1 MLNLC
6 NSIRKYLQ
14 FSIIDVNIILGGIA
28 MKKFIL
34 GLIFIFCVFTT
45 KSAYAKNINIK
56 ISNKNYKATL
66 INVKVD
72 GENKVSKEM
81 PSFVYQ
87 KRTLVPIRFLSET
100 FGASVDW
107 NSKTQ
112 AATIS
117 LADKS
122 IVLTIDK
129 AEAIINGVTKPIEKA
144 YTPRLVRVGGGSART
159 YVPLRFISEL
169 FGYDVGW
176 DNKSQTAII
185 NTKTQATEE
194 PSGDDD
200 TIILPSGDET
210 EEIKPDNETIKPN
223 PNANDNPSIM
233 PNPDGYVHLSNLVL
247 TKHND
252 KDAVLFQGLKGKY
265 KVTKLDNPDR
275 LVLDFEKAIFDDPEL
290 YREYNIVMNG
300 IKGVR
305 ASQFADNDTSK
316 SDKNVRIVIDLE
328 DSDIDYQIDE
338 TNDGLVFYLRK
349 SMKSFYSYD
358 GRTFAI
364 KNTEGRVSDYV
375 YDDLKKTITMSVE
388 TGKELETGTEKFKDP
403 FISSLVIEKAQNGYT
418 YTINLVRNVSLEKVD
433 TDGADYTL
441 KLSRI
446 INNKPS
452 DYLIML
458 DPGHGGRD
466 PGSISK
472 IDGSSETDYI
482 PYVARSLEAKLK
494 AAGYNVLKTNDTVD
508 EYVDI
513 FERARMANKVNA
525 DIFVSIHVNSA
536 TSPSAAGIEVLYS
549 SEAKHKNKTRNQK
562 ELANCI
568 LNAVANLIGN
578 KGRGLKEGAYVV
590 LRNTN
595 MPAALLEM
603 EFLSNKNTLVLL
615 KSQAY
620 LDKMVDG
627 LYNGIVDYLNNYY

>member
-1 MLNLC
+1 
-6 NSIRKYLQ
+6 
-14 FSIIDVNIILGGIA
+14 
-28 MKKFIL
+28 MKKYIL
-34 GLIFIFCVFTT
+34 GLIFIFCIFTT
-45 KSAYAKNINIK
+45 KSAYAKNVNIK

-81 PSFVYQ
+81 PSFIYQ

-144 YTPRLVRVGGGSART
+144 YTPRLVRVSGGSART
-159 YVPLRFISEL
+159 YVPLRLISEL
-169 FGYDVGW
+169 FGYDVSW
-176 DNKSQTAII
+176 NNKSQTAII
-185 NTKTQATEE
+185 NTNTIIEE
-194 PSGDDD
+194 D
-200 TIILPSGDET
+200 TNDVIILPSG
-210 EEIKPDNETIKPN
+210 EEEPDQIKPDNDAIKPN
-223 PNANDNPSIM
+223 PNANGNPSIK
-233 PNPDGYVHLSNLVL
+233 PNPDGYAHLTNVVL
-247 TKHND
+247 TRYND

-290 YREYNIVMNG
+290 YREYSIVMNG
-300 IKGVR
+300 IKGIR

-316 SDKNVRIVIDLE
+316 FDKNVRIVMDLE
-328 DSDIDYQIDE
+328 DSAIDYQIDE
-338 TNDGLVFYLRK
+338 TSDGFVFYIKK

-358 GRTFAI
+358 GRNFAI
-364 KNTEGRVSDYV
+364 KNTEGRVSEHI
-375 YDDLKKTITMSVE
+375 YDDLRKTITMSVE
-388 TGKELETGTEKFKDP
+388 TNKDIETGTEKFKDP
-403 FISSLVIEKAQNGYT
+403 FISSLVIEKAANGYT
-418 YTINLVRNVSLEKVD
+418 FTINLVRNALVEKSD
-433 TDGADYTL
+433 DRDADYSL
-441 KLSRI
+441 RLSRI
-446 INNKPS
+446 VNSKPS
-452 DYLIML
+452 DYLIMI

-466 PGSISK
+466 PGSVSK

-494 AAGYNVLKTNDTVD
+494 ASGYNVLKTNDTVD

-513 FERARMANKVNA
+513 FERARMANRVNA

-627 LYNGIVDYLNNYY
+627 LFNGIVDYLNNYY

>member
-1 MLNLC
+1 M
-6 NSIRKYLQ
+6 Q
-14 FSIIDVNIILGGIA
+14 FTLVDVNIILGGIA

-34 GLIFIFCVFTT
+34 GLLIVLCFLC
-45 KSAYAKNINIK
+45 SANVYAQNINIR
-56 ISNKNYKATL
+56 IANKNYKASL

-72 GENKVSKEM
+72 GVDKQSKEM
-81 PSFVYQ
+81 PSFIYQ
-87 KRTLVPIRFLSET
+87 RRTLVPIRFLSET

-107 NSKTQ
+107 NSKSQSAIITM
-112 AATIS
+112 S
-117 LADKS
+117 DKS

-129 AEAIINGVTKPIEKA
+129 AEAAINGVTKPIEKA
-144 YTPRLVRVGGGSART
+144 YTPRLVRVNGGART

-169 FGYDVGW
+169 FGYEVGW
-176 DNKSQTAII
+176 DNKSQTATI
-185 NTKTQATEE
+185 NTNTQVSEE

-200 TIILPSGDET
+200 AIILPSGDDEPDQ
-210 EEIKPDNETIKPN
+210 IKPDNPSIKPN
-223 PNANDNPSIM
+223 TSEQPSIK
-233 PNPDGYVHLSNLVL
+233 PNTDGFAHLTNIAA
-247 TKHND
+247 TRHND
-252 KDAVLFQGLKGKY
+252 RDAVLFQGLKGKY
-265 KVTKLDNPDR
+265 KVTKLDGPDR

-290 YREYNIVMNG
+290 YREYNIVING

-305 ASQFADNDTSK
+305 ASQFADNDKSK
-316 SDKNVRIVIDLE
+316 SDMNVRIVIDIE
-328 DSDIDYQIDE
+328 DANVDYKIEE
-338 TNDGLVFYLRK
+338 TNDGLVFYTKK

-358 GRTFAI
+358 SRIFAI

-375 YDDLKKTITMSVE
+375 YDDLMKTITMNVE
-388 TGKELETGTEKFKDP
+388 TSKELETGTEDFKDP
-403 FISSLVIEKAQNGYT
+403 YIRSLVVEKAQNGYT

-433 TDGADYTL
+433 AGSADYAI

-466 PGSISK
+466 PGSVSK

-513 FERARMANKVNA
+513 FERARMANRVNA

-536 TSPSAAGIEVLYS
+536 TSPSAAGIEVCYS
-549 SEAKHKNKTRNQK
+549 SDAKHSNKTRNQK
-562 ELANCI
+562 EFADCI
-568 LNAVANLIGN
+568 LNAVGNLIGN

-590 LRNTN
+590 TRNTN

-603 EFLSNKNTLVLL
+603 EFLSNKNTLALL

>member
-1 MLNLC
+1 
-6 NSIRKYLQ
+6 
-14 FSIIDVNIILGGIA
+14 

-34 GLIFIFCVFTT
+34 GLLIVLCFLC
-45 KSAYAKNINIK
+45 SANVYAQNINIR
-56 ISNKNYKATL
+56 IANKNYKASL

-72 GENKVSKEM
+72 GEDKVSKEM
-81 PSFVYQ
+81 PSFIYQ

-122 IVLTIDK
+122 IVLSIDK

-144 YTPRLVRVGGGSART
+144 YTPRLVRVNGGSART
-159 YVPLRFISEL
+159 YVPLRLISEL
-169 FGYDVGW
+169 FGYDVSW
-176 DNKSQTAII
+176 NNKSQTAII
-185 NTKTQATEE
+185 NTNTIIEE
-194 PSGDDD
+194 D
-200 TIILPSGDET
+200 TNDVIILPSGDDEPDQ
-210 EEIKPDNETIKPN
+210 IKPDNPSIKPN
-223 PNANDNPSIM
+223 TSEQPSIK
-233 PNPDGYVHLSNLVL
+233 PNTDGFAHLTNIVAIR
-247 TKHND
+247 HND
-252 KDAVLFQGLKGKY
+252 RDAVLFQGLKGKY
-265 KVTKLDNPDR
+265 KVTKLDGPDR

-290 YREYNIVMNG
+290 YREYNIAMSG

-305 ASQFADNDTSK
+305 ASQFADNDKSK
-316 SDKNVRIVIDLE
+316 SDMNVRIVIDIE
-328 DSDIDYQIDE
+328 DANVDYKIEE
-338 TNDGLVFYLRK
+338 TNDGLVFYTKK
-349 SMKSFYSYD
+349 SMNNFYAYD
-358 GRTFAI
+358 SRTFMI

-375 YDDLKKTITMSVE
+375 YDDFKKTITMSVE
-388 TGKELETGTEKFKDP
+388 TSKELETGTEDFKDP
-403 FISSLVIEKAQNGYT
+403 YIRSLVVEKAQNSYT
-418 YTINLVRNVSLEKVD
+418 YTINLVRNVLIDRVD
-433 TDGADYTL
+433 AGGADYAI

-446 INNKPS
+446 VNNKPS

-466 PGSISK
+466 PGSVSK

-508 EYVDI
+508 EYIDI
-513 FERARMANKVNA
+513 FERARMANRVNA

-549 SEAKHKNKTRNQK
+549 SEAKHSNKTRNQK
-562 ELANCI
+562 ELADCI

-590 LRNTN
+590 TRNTN

-603 EFLSNKNTLVLL
+603 EFLSNKNTLALL

>member
-1 MLNLC
+1 
-6 NSIRKYLQ
+6 
-14 FSIIDVNIILGGIA
+14 

-34 GLIFIFCVFTT
+34 GLLIVLCFLC
-45 KSAYAKNINIK
+45 SANVYAQNINIR
-56 ISNKNYKATL
+56 IANKNYKASL

-81 PSFVYQ
+81 PSFIYQ

-144 YTPRLVRVGGGSART
+144 YTPRLVRVNGGSART
-159 YVPLRFISEL
+159 YVPLRLISEL
-169 FGYDVGW
+169 FGYDVSW
-176 DNKSQTAII
+176 NNKSQTAII
-185 NTKTQATEE
+185 NTNTIIEE
-194 PSGDDD
+194 D
-200 TIILPSGDET
+200 TNDVIILPSGDDEPDQ
-210 EEIKPDNETIKPN
+210 IKPDNDAIKPN
-223 PNANDNPSIM
+223 PNANDNPSIK
-233 PNPDGYVHLSNLVL
+233 PNPDGYAHLTNVVL
-247 TKHND
+247 TRYND

-265 KVTKLDNPDR
+265 KVSKLDNPDR

-290 YREYNIVMNG
+290 YREYSIVMNG
-300 IKGVR
+300 IKGIR

-316 SDKNVRIVIDLE
+316 SDKNVRIVMVLE
-328 DSDIDYQIDE
+328 DNAIDYQIDE
-338 TNDGLVFYLRK
+338 TNDGLVFYIKK

-358 GRTFAI
+358 GRNFAI
-364 KNTEGRVSDYV
+364 KNTEGRVSEHT
-375 YDDLKKTITMSVE
+375 YDDLRKTITMSVE
-388 TGKELETGTEKFKDP
+388 TNKDIETGTEKFKDP
-403 FISSLVIEKAQNGYT
+403 FISSLVIEKAANGYT
-418 YTINLVRNVSLEKVD
+418 FTINLVRNALVEKSD
-433 TDGADYTL
+433 DRDADYSL
-441 KLSRI
+441 RLSRI
-446 INNKPS
+446 VNSKPS
-452 DYLIML
+452 DYLIMI

-466 PGSISK
+466 PGSVSK

-494 AAGYNVLKTNDTVD
+494 ASGYNVLKTNDTVD

-513 FERARMANKVNA
+513 FERARMANRVNA

-627 LYNGIVDYLNNYY
+627 LFNGIVDYLNNYY

>member
-1 MLNLC
+1 
-6 NSIRKYLQ
+6 
-14 FSIIDVNIILGGIA
+14 

-81 PSFVYQ
+81 PSFIYQ
-87 KRTLVPIRFLSET
+87 RRTLVPIRFLSET

-122 IVLTIDK
+122 IVLTINK
-129 AEAIINGVTKPIEKA
+129 AVASINGAEKAIEKA

-169 FGYDVGW
+169 FGYEVGW
-176 DNKSQTAII
+176 DNKSQTATI
-185 NTKTQATEE
+185 NTNTQVSEE
-194 PSGDDD
+194 PSGDGD
-200 TIILPSGDET
+200 TIILPSGDDEPDQ
-210 EEIKPDNETIKPN
+210 IKP
-223 PNANDNPSIM
+223 DNPSIM
-233 PNPDGYVHLSNLVL
+233 PNTSEQPSIKPNTDGYAHLTNIVAIR
-247 TKHND
+247 HND
-252 KDAVLFQGLKGKY
+252 RDAVLFQGLKGKY
-265 KVTKLDNPDR
+265 KVTKLDSPDR

-290 YREYNIVMNG
+290 YREYNIVMSG

-316 SDKNVRIVIDLE
+316 SDKNVRIVIDI
-328 DSDIDYQIDE
+328 DGSDIDYQIDE
-338 TNDGLVFYLRK
+338 TNEGLVFYTKK

-358 GRTFAI
+358 SRIFAI
-364 KNTEGRVSDYV
+364 KNTEGRVNDYV
-375 YDDLKKTITMSVE
+375 YDDLMKTITMNVE
-388 TGKELETGTEKFKDP
+388 TSKELETGTEDFKDP
-403 FISSLVIEKAQNGYT
+403 YIRSLVVEKAQNGYT

-433 TDGADYTL
+433 AGSADYAI

-458 DPGHGGRD
+458 DPGHGGKD
-466 PGSISK
+466 PGAISK
-472 IDGSSETDYI
+472 IDGSREIDYI
-482 PYVARSLEAKLK
+482 PYVARALEAKLK
-494 AAGYNVLKTNDTVD
+494 AAGYNVLKTNNTED
-508 EYVDI
+508 EYIDI
-513 FERARMANKVNA
+513 FERAKMANSVNA
-525 DIFVSIHVNSA
+525 DIFVSVHVNTA
-536 TSPSAAGIEVLYS
+536 DSPIASGFEVLYS
-549 SEAKHKNKTRNQK
+549 SEAKHKNKTRNQT

-568 LNAVANLIGN
+568 LNAVGELIGN

-590 LRNTN
+590 TRNTN

-603 EFLSNKNTLVLL
+603 EFLSNKKGLALL